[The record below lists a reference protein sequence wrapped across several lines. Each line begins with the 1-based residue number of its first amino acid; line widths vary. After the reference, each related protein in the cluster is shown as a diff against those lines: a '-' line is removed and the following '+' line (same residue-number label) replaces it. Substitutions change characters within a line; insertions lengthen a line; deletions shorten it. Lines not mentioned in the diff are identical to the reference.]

1 MLVQAGLCWT
11 WSEPKLL
18 FFLCENSNKNPYCLL
33 CISGIPP
40 GQDVMLLSET
50 RQQNT
55 EVRLTLSK
63 VSDKVDQVMQKV
75 GEHMHVSQRK
85 YEP

>member
-1 MLVQAGLCWT
+1 M
-11 WSEPKLL
+11 
-18 FFLCENSNKNPYCLL
+18 
-33 CISGIPP
+33 PP

-75 GEHMHVSQRK
+75 REDIVVMFGKRNAKNKRRRK
-85 YEP
+85 RLEIYLSALVFHKLSN